1 MLKIVR
7 TIYLPFLVLISQALW
22 LVLLGVELIILS
34 YTKEERHRESRIYI
48 DRPTEG
54 QIFLCQ
60 IYNYIHILEYHKSTN
75 SSDRK

>member
-7 TIYLPFLVLISQALW
+7 TIYLPFLVLISQAFW

-54 QIFLCQ
+54 QIF
-60 IYNYIHILEYHKSTN
+60 
-75 SSDRK
+75 